1 MENPGSL
8 TTSSSKK
15 QHLTEFQDLE
25 TKEGELYLRFYVT
38 SEREFALPAT
48 VVREVI
54 SAPLDRIT
62 PIPNAAYSLL
72 GTMNLRGRV
81 IWVADLSYVLGEAN
95 PLNTERSEMPVIAIA
110 EQDTMVGL
118 AVDRIVGMEWLD
130 TEQVQTHQQALSPGM
145 TSFVRGEWL
154 LDERTHKSL
163 QLLDQTAIIQ
173 SELWAA

>member
-1 MENPGSL
+1 MMENPGSL
-8 TTSSSKK
+8 TTSSKK
-15 QHLTEFQDLE
+15 HNLTEFQDLE

-38 SEREFALPAT
+38 AEREFALPAT
-48 VVREVI
+48 IVREVI

-62 PIPNAAYSLL
+62 PIPNASYSLL

-81 IWVADLSYVLGEAN
+81 IWVADLSYVIGETS

-130 TEQVQTHQQALSPGM
+130 GEKVQTHQQALSEKV
-145 TSFVRGEWL
+145 TNFVKGEWL

>member
-1 MENPGSL
+1 MENPDSL
-8 TTSSSKK
+8 VSSPKH
-15 QHLTEFQDLE
+15 HLTEFQDLE

-62 PIPNAAYSLL
+62 PIPNASYSLL
-72 GTMNLRGRV
+72 GTLNLRGRV
-81 IWVADLSYVLGEAN
+81 IWVADLSYLIGETNA
-95 PLNTERSEMPVIAIA
+95 LNTERSEMPVIAIA

-130 TEQVQTHQQALSPGM
+130 VEEVQAHEQVLPANMAG
-145 TSFVRGEWL
+145 FVRGEWL
-154 LDERTHKSL
+154 LDGTHKSL

>member
-1 MENPGSL
+1 MENPNPL
-8 TTSSSKK
+8 TSSSQKH
-15 QHLTEFQDLE
+15 HLTEFQDLE
-25 TKEGELYLRFYVT
+25 TREGELYLRFYVT

-72 GTMNLRGRV
+72 GTLNLRGRV
-81 IWVADLSYVLGEAN
+81 IWIADLSYLLGEENA
-95 PLNTERSEMPVIAIA
+95 LNTERSEMPVIAIA
-110 EQDTMVGL
+110 EQDTIVGL

-130 TEQVQTHQQALSPGM
+130 VEEVQAHGQVLPEQMAE
-145 TSFVRGEWL
+145 FVRGEWL

-163 QLLDQTAIIQ
+163 QLLDQKAIIQ